1 MGSYGFGSYWNVDLF
16 QKKKMVLKM
25 TGHNNTKITMNEQIE
40 RIFPRKINLPE
51 NIDLPFPIEQS
62 QYLMNGYSAEKAGT

>member
-1 MGSYGFGSYWNVDLF
+1 
-16 QKKKMVLKM
+16 MVLKM